1 MGSLGCPPGSVQTSP
16 WQWLL
21 MLWAVA
27 KTASIHLHE
36 GGGVVGQPQIGKHR
50 WACIWPFLANIIT
63 LALLAVFSRI
73 SAKFVSWIL
82 VQLKGE
88 ILPLVSCTMT
98 KPPHFYIPL
107 GVYRVGLVDI
117 YPKSHD
123 DVGSIDMGI
132 IVSICKK
139 RPKKGGKPEHNCSKL
154 PKKTRW
160 EKKANGPRKMVT
172 NYPKWLKPT

>member
-1 MGSLGCPPGSVQTSP
+1 MLWQRFVFCVWPFPLQLFEGPKTTTTHFGSRVRYKGRSAPPVQVRSPDDRFSAQHKIPVEKFHPPIPANAILNTCCTKKRQNMPVGLGCPPGSVQTSP

-73 SAKFVSWIL
+73 PAKFVSWIL

-88 ILPLVSCTMT
+88 I
-98 KPPHFYIPL
+98 
-107 GVYRVGLVDI
+107 
-117 YPKSHD
+117 
-123 DVGSIDMGI
+123 
-132 IVSICKK
+132 
-139 RPKKGGKPEHNCSKL
+139 
-154 PKKTRW
+154 
-160 EKKANGPRKMVT
+160 GP
-172 NYPKWLKPT
+172 WFLAQ